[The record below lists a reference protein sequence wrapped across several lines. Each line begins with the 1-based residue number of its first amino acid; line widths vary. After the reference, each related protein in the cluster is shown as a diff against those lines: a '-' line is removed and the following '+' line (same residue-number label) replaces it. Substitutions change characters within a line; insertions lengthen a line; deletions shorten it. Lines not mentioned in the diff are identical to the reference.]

1 LKPKAEFAAS
11 PSERSQMP
19 LRKAVGASF
28 FSYLS
33 WVSKKGKK
41 KYLLLLEAEWRQK
54 PLRKAR
60 DALLW

>member
-1 LKPKAEFAAS
+1 
-11 PSERSQMP
+11 MP